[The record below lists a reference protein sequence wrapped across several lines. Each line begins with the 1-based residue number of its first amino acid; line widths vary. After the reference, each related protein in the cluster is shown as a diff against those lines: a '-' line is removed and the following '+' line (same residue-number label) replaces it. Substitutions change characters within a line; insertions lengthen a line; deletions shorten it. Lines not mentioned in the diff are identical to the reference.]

1 MNCIILMGN
10 LGSDPELRYTE
21 SGDAVLNI
29 RMATSE
35 RKKNGDTWEEYPE
48 WHSVVIWNKRA
59 EALAKH
65 LSKGSKIVVRGK
77 IQTRMWEDRE
87 GQNRY
92 KTEVVAHDIEFCG
105 SKQEKREE
113 QSPPQDNRPAG
124 QEFDDDDDIPF

>member
-77 IQTRMWEDRE
+77 IQTRVWEDRE

-105 SKQEKREE
+105 AKQEKREE
-113 QSPPQDNRPAG
+113 QPPPQDNRPAG
-124 QEFDDDDDIPF
+124 QTFDDDDDIPF